1 MKESKKE
8 LPRRRFISNLSS
20 AGALGLVGSLLPLEA
35 IANTTANADLQTPV
49 LAEHTFLT
57 KPYLQVPTTT
67 SITIRWITNLLCH
80 SWVEYGEGTSLDQ
93 KAQSVTS
100 GLVDAHNRIN
110 AISLQNLKPNTLY
123 SYKVCSKEITSFQPY
138 SIKYGQTISS
148 DVYSFTTPKENP
160 EEVSWLIMNDLHDRP
175 KSIPHLLNING
186 SDPYDYVFFNG
197 DIFDYQENE
206 QQIIDHMITPCTDI
220 FASTKPFLFVR
231 GNHETRGKYARE
243 LKNYF
248 STKNDKGYYAYQ
260 WGPVFNIVLDSGEDK
275 LDTHPVYG
283 GIVDFDQ
290 YRIEQAKWVEEVM
303 KTKAFRKAKYRV
315 VMMHIP
321 YFYPKYEQDGHGT
334 IHCRDLFSPLFDK
347 YKVDLMVSGHT
358 HRYGIHP
365 PTAEHSYPIVIGGG
379 PQDGNRTLIK
389 VKANE
394 KNLNLVML
402 KDDGTEIGKYSIKA
416 KG

>member
-1 MKESKKE
+1 MKEDKKD
-8 LPRRRFISNLSS
+8 LPRRRFISKLST
-20 AGALGLVGSLLPLEA
+20 AGALGLVGSILPVDVMAAASVTEDSSNVALEGHA
-35 IANTTANADLQTPV
+35 
-49 LAEHTFLT
+49 FLT
-57 KPYLQVPTTT
+57 KPYLQVP
-67 SITIRWITNLLCH
+67 SSDSMTIRWITNLLCH
-80 SWVEYGEGTSLDQ
+80 SWVEYGQGANLDM
-93 KAQSVTS
+93 KAQNITD

-110 AISLQNLKPNTLY
+110 AVTLENLKPDTVYNY
-123 SYKVCSKEITSFQPY
+123 RVCSKAINSFQPY
-138 SIKYGQTISS
+138 SIKYGETITS

-160 EEVSWLIMNDLHDRP
+160 TAVSWLIMNDIHDRP
-175 KSIPHLLNING
+175 KSIGHLMNING
-186 SDPYDYVFFNG
+186 NDSFDYVFFNG
-197 DIFDYQENE
+197 DMFDYQENE
-206 QQIIDHMITPCTDI
+206 KQIIDHMITPCTDS

-248 STKNDKGYYAYQ
+248 STKDDKGYYAYQ

-283 GIVDFDQ
+283 GIVDFDN
-290 YRIEQAKWVEEVM
+290 YRIEQAKWLEEVM

-321 YFYPKYEQDGHGT
+321 YYYPKYEEDGHGT

-358 HRYGIHP
+358 HRYGVHP
-365 PTAEHSYPIVIGGG
+365 PTEEHSYPIVIGGG

-389 VKANE
+389 VKADE
-394 KNLNLVML
+394 KNLKVTML
-402 KDDGTEIGKYSIKA
+402 KDDGTEVGEYLVQA